1 MDKDTN
7 VCLFVC
13 VGVWV
18 CVDWGYKYIRWLLL
32 WSNRESASEAEQLEL
47 FCHLQC
53 HSWQHRWQRT
63 QDVGMF
69 CHSSSSSVH
78 SLKKKWKG
86 WKGLVKQVWLPLLKL
101 VDWAIFVLLASFCRW
116 KLRWVGGI
124 YSRGS
129 KWEHLITHHLGVV
142 VKENMVV
149 SKFGDQEYC
158 YRSSIIEASSK

>member
-7 VCLFVC
+7 VCLFVWC
-13 VGVWV
+13 V
-18 CVDWGYKYIRWLLL
+18 CVDWGYRYIRWLLL

-53 HSWQHRWQRT
+53 HAWRHRWQRT

-78 SLKKKWKG
+78 LLKKKWKG
-86 WKGLVKQVWLPLLKL
+86 LKGLVKQVWLPLLKP

-116 KLRWVGGI
+116 KLRSVDGI
-124 YSRGS
+124 YSRGR
-129 KWEHLITHHLGVV
+129 KWEHSIKHLEWLRRIWWLANLVIKNIV
-142 VKENMVV
+142 IDSAINNNK
-149 SKFGDQEYC
+149 
-158 YRSSIIEASSK
+158 